1 MALTDIFI
9 TGRLNS
15 MRPRVILSKA
25 RGIFRY
31 LKTSRRRRL
40 YQQWVERSQL
50 PPETVPREEFAEDII
65 PKIDKKQLR
74 LPMLYM
80 LLGASLMM
88 LCVGLV
94 LVIVHSC

>member
-25 RGIFRY
+25 SDIFRY
-31 LKTSRRRRL
+31 LKTRRRRRL
-40 YQQWVERSQL
+40 YKQWVERAQL
-50 PPETVPREEFAEDII
+50 PPEAVPREEFAEYII

-88 LCVGLV
+88 LFVGLV